1 MKNVVKPLS
10 IFVSVMLVAAVVV
23 GAEAQCGEYV
33 ETNASV
39 NPGVIQLG
47 ENTEVTIALTGN
59 GTPEISFP
67 LDVVLV
73 MDCSGSM
80 NRYGTIITNLSD
92 VTLTTSYQKVGEF
105 TITATED
112 VEVMLQ
118 TLPGRGYGADVYYSP
133 YDIYWSYLK
142 EKATGAEQP
151 EKSGYSVVRWNNLQ
165 PGTYEVYAKLFW
177 YYSGYTQPQRAFCVE
192 LQPTRREGAKSAAN
206 EFVDLLKDDDRV
218 AVVKFHSNNWV
229 YSDYCKVIC
238 NLWDGKSAAKNTI
251 NGLPASGGTPMGEGL
266 DRALDH
272 LIENGRDGAVKA
284 IILLTD
290 GWWNMGCSPI
300 DQAQRAANHGIPIY
314 VIGWGGVNYDE
325 LTQIAEITGGRCY
338 FPATVEDLEEIYE
351 GLAKELSNI
360 TAKNVTLRVELSD
373 AVEYAGNASVE
384 PGEINGKILTW
395 DLGEISMNQT
405 KSISFEVR
413 PGVSGEVKLNTD
425 NSSITYEDVYGHLH
439 EVQLPVLS
447 VRVTEPPVAVATA
460 NPDETFT
467 YSDIVFDASA
477 SYDPDNISHIVSYNW
492 TISPAEF
499 EILEGTLNSSNLKV
513 WFTNGTNDGK
523 PYSITLTVTDNY
535 GVSNSTSVEVRVKN
549 RAPNASIIG
558 PDVTSEGVTVEFS
571 ANASDTDGDVVNYN
585 WSFGNG
591 HYGVGETVTHE
602 YTAPGIYNVT
612 LTVADDDG
620 ATATA
625 THELTVTKPVAVIG
639 VSSEEVKTY
648 ESVTLDGNGSYGYP
662 EGEIASYNWTISPAE
677 FEILEGTPNSSNL
690 KVWFTNGTNEGKP
703 YSITLTVTDNYGAS
717 NSTSV
722 EVRVKNKNLPPVASF
737 SVSNE
742 TPETNQRVEFDA
754 SSSYDHDGSIVAYR
768 WDFDGDGVWDI
779 EGNVVTI
786 THSYNKSGNYTV
798 KLEVE
803 DDVGA
808 TDWTTKEINVSVAGA
823 GKRISGNVTWNGK
836 HIIEG
841 LQNTTIIGNAQ
852 HINATAQ
859 EIKNTRNSTVN
870 VTVELRVDGL
880 LLNSTTE
887 SLEPHEQKD
896 ITVSATWVPM
906 SSGIHYVSLHA
917 YDGLY
922 WVGPTND
929 PGAKVKVLIEKVK
942 VKS

>member
-10 IFVSVMLVAAVVV
+10 IFVSVLLVVAAVV

-80 NRYGTIITNLSD
+80 KRYGTIITNLSN
-92 VTLTTSYQKVGEF
+92 VTLTATSYQKVGEF
-105 TITATED
+105 TISTTED
-112 VEVMLQ
+112 IEVMLQ

-133 YDIYWSYLK
+133 YDKYCSYLK
-142 EKATGAEQP
+142 EKDTGAEQP

-165 PGTYEVYAKLFW
+165 PGTYEVYAKLW
-177 YYSGYTQPQRAFCVE
+177 YYRSGYTQPQRSFCVE
-192 LQPTRREGAKSAAN
+192 LPPTRRKGAKSAAN

-218 AVVKFHSNNWV
+218 AVVKFHSNDWR
-229 YSDYCKVIC
+229 YSGNCKVIC

-251 NGLPASGGTPMGEGL
+251 NGLPASGGTPIGEGL

-325 LTQIAEITGGRCY
+325 LTQIAEITGGKCY

-405 KSISFEVR
+405 KSISFDIR

-425 NSSITYEDVYGHLH
+425 NSSITYEDVYGHSH

-477 SYDPDNISHIVSYNW
+477 SYDPDNISHIVSY
-492 TISPAEF
+492 E
-499 EILEGTLNSSNLKV
+499 
-513 WFTNGTNDGK
+513 
-523 PYSITLTVTDNY
+523 
-535 GVSNSTSVEVRVKN
+535 
-549 RAPNASIIG
+549 
-558 PDVTSEGVTVEFS
+558 
-571 ANASDTDGDVVNYN
+571 
-585 WSFGNG
+585 
-591 HYGVGETVTHE
+591 
-602 YTAPGIYNVT
+602 
-612 LTVADDDG
+612 
-620 ATATA
+620 
-625 THELTVTKPVAVIG
+625 
-639 VSSEEVKTY
+639 
-648 ESVTLDGNGSYGYP
+648 
-662 EGEIASYNWTISPAE
+662 
-677 FEILEGTPNSSNL
+677 
-690 KVWFTNGTNEGKP
+690 
-703 YSITLTVTDNYGAS
+703 
-717 NSTSV
+717 
-722 EVRVKNKNLPPVASF
+722 
-737 SVSNE
+737 
-742 TPETNQRVEFDA
+742 
-754 SSSYDHDGSIVAYR
+754 
-768 WDFDGDGVWDI
+768 WDFDCLL
-779 EGNVVTI
+779 
-786 THSYNKSGNYTV
+786 YTSPSPRD
-798 KLEVE
+798 L
-803 DDVGA
+803 
-808 TDWTTKEINVSVAGA
+808 
-823 GKRISGNVTWNGK
+823 
-836 HIIEG
+836 
-841 LQNTTIIGNAQ
+841 
-852 HINATAQ
+852 
-859 EIKNTRNSTVN
+859 STS
-870 VTVELRVDGL
+870 RMP
-880 LLNSTTE
+880 S
-887 SLEPHEQKD
+887 
-896 ITVSATWVPM
+896 SA
-906 SSGIHYVSLHA
+906 
-917 YDGLY
+917 
-922 WVGPTND
+922 
-929 PGAKVKVLIEKVK
+929 
-942 VKS
+942 

>member
-625 THELTVTKPVAVIG
+625 THELTVI
-639 VSSEEVKTY
+639 
-648 ESVTLDGNGSYGYP
+648 
-662 EGEIASYNWTISPAE
+662 
-677 FEILEGTPNSSNL
+677 
-690 KVWFTNGTNEGKP
+690 
-703 YSITLTVTDNYGAS
+703 
-717 NSTSV
+717 
-722 EVRVKNKNLPPVASF
+722 KNLPPVAIAKAK
-737 SVSNE
+737 SNE
-742 TPETNQRVEFDA
+742 TGWQYEELEVRQYEPVMFSAVE
-754 SSSYDHDGSIVAYR
+754 SYDPDGHIMNYS
-768 WDFDGDGVWDI
+768 WDFGDGNDSTLAGPIHVYWKNGSYEVKLRVRDNKKAWSTDTLNI
-779 EGNVVTI
+779 TVISNEYNGSFAANVSFDVKDDSFIKVEDSSAYPKTTFIGKPITI
-786 THSYNKSGNYTV
+786 T
-798 KLEVE
+798 
-803 DDVGA
+803 
-808 TDWTTKEINVSVAGA
+808 I
-823 GKRISGNVTWNGK
+823 
-836 HIIEG
+836 
-841 LQNTTIIGNAQ
+841 NTTGTPTVTYNVLVDDSKIGSGKPPG
-852 HINATAQ
+852 Q
-859 EIKNTRNSTVN
+859 EKFVWI
-870 VTVELRVDGL
+870 
-880 LLNSTTE
+880 
-887 SLEPHEQKD
+887 
-896 ITVSATWVPM
+896 PM
-906 SSGIHYVSLHA
+906 SSGKHVIKVS
-917 YDGLY
+917 
-922 WVGPTND
+922 
-929 PGAKVKVLIEKVK
+929 AKVEGYNLEYDVDTVNIWLKKVTYR
-942 VKS
+942 

>member
-10 IFVSVMLVAAVVV
+10 IFVSVLLVVAAVV

-80 NRYGTIITNLSD
+80 KRYGTIITNLSN
-92 VTLTTSYQKVGEF
+92 VTLTATSYQKVGEF
-105 TITATED
+105 TISTTED
-112 VEVMLQ
+112 IEVMLQ

-133 YDIYWSYLK
+133 YDKYCSYLK
-142 EKATGAEQP
+142 EKDTGAEQP
-151 EKSGYSVVRWNNLQ
+151 EKSGFSVVRWNNLQ
-165 PGTYEVYAKLFW
+165 PGTYEVYAKLW
-177 YYSGYTQPQRAFCVE
+177 YYRPGYTQPQRSFCVE
-192 LQPTRREGAKSAAN
+192 LPPTRRKGAKSAAN

-218 AVVKFHSNNWV
+218 AVVKFHSNDWR
-229 YSDYCKVIC
+229 YSGNCKVIC
-238 NLWDGKSAAKNTI
+238 NLWEGKSAAKNTI
-251 NGLPASGGTPMGEGL
+251 NGLPASGGTPIGEGL

-325 LTQIAEITGGRCY
+325 LTQIAEITGGKCY

-384 PGEINGKILTW
+384 PGEVNGKILTW

-413 PGVSGEVKLNTD
+413 PAVSGEVKLNTD

-447 VRVTEPPVAVATA
+447 VRVTE
-460 NPDETFT
+460 
-467 YSDIVFDASA
+467 
-477 SYDPDNISHIVSYNW
+477 
-492 TISPAEF
+492 
-499 EILEGTLNSSNLKV
+499 
-513 WFTNGTNDGK
+513 
-523 PYSITLTVTDNY
+523 
-535 GVSNSTSVEVRVKN
+535 VK
-549 RAPNASIIG
+549 
-558 PDVTSEGVTVEFS
+558 
-571 ANASDTDGDVVNYN
+571 
-585 WSFGNG
+585 
-591 HYGVGETVTHE
+591 
-602 YTAPGIYNVT
+602 
-612 LTVADDDG
+612 
-620 ATATA
+620 
-625 THELTVTKPVAVIG
+625 
-639 VSSEEVKTY
+639 
-648 ESVTLDGNGSYGYP
+648 
-662 EGEIASYNWTISPAE
+662 
-677 FEILEGTPNSSNL
+677 
-690 KVWFTNGTNEGKP
+690 
-703 YSITLTVTDNYGAS
+703 
-717 NSTSV
+717 
-722 EVRVKNKNLPPVASF
+722 KNLPPVASF
-737 SVSNE
+737 TVSNE

-754 SSSYDHDGSIVAYR
+754 SSSYDPDGSIVAYR

-808 TDWTTKEINVSVAGA
+808 TDWTTKEINVTDEYLFSIPGSNKSIEEIEEELNNGTIHGSLKGQFTSNNISLSDNASVTKEEECKWAITDGEETFIVKKEEGA
-823 GKRISGNVTWNGK
+823 LNIYREGPGKGISGNVTWNGK
-836 HIIEG
+836 HTIEG
-841 LQNTTIIGNAQ
+841 LQNTTIISNAQ
-852 HINATAQ
+852 HVKATAQ
-859 EIKNTRNSTVN
+859 EIKNTLNSTVN
-870 VTVELRVDGL
+870 VTVELHVDGL

-887 SLEPHEQKD
+887 SLEPQEQKD

-906 SSGIHYVSLHA
+906 SSGMHYVSLHA
-917 YDGLY
+917 YDGPY

-929 PGAKVKVLIEKVK
+929 PGMGVEVFIEKVK
-942 VKS
+942 S

>member
-1 MKNVVKPLS
+1 MKNVVKFLC
-10 IFVSVMLVAAVVV
+10 ILVFAMLVVTTVVR
-23 GAEAQCGEYV
+23 GAGGGEYV

-59 GTPEISFP
+59 GTPEIIIP

-80 NRYGTIITNLSD
+80 KRYGTIITNLSE

-105 TITATED
+105 TISAPED

-133 YDIYWSYLK
+133 YDKYLSYLK
-142 EKATGAEQP
+142 NKVTGARQP
-151 EKSGYSVVRWNNLQ
+151 EKSGFSVVRWNNLQ
-165 PGTYEVYAKLFW
+165 PGTYEVYAKLNH
-177 YYSGYTQPQRAFCVE
+177 YRSGYTQPQRVFCVE
-192 LQPTRREGAKSAAN
+192 LPPTRREGAKGAAN

-229 YSDYCKVIC
+229 YSGNCNLIC
-238 NLWDGKSAAKNTI
+238 NLWEGKSAAKNAI

-300 DQAQRAANHGIPIY
+300 DQAHRAANHGIPIY

-325 LTQIAEITGGRCY
+325 LTQIAEITGGECY
-338 FPATVEDLEEIYE
+338 FPATVEDLEGIYE

-360 TAKNVTLRVELSD
+360 TAKNVILRVELTDS
-373 AVEYAGNASVE
+373 VEYADNASKE
-384 PGEINGKILTW
+384 PEINGKVLEW
-395 DLGEISMNQT
+395 DLGAISVNQT
-405 KSISFEVR
+405 KSISFDVR
-413 PGVSGEVKLNTD
+413 PEVSGEVKLNTD

-447 VRVTEPPVAVATA
+447 VRVT
-460 NPDETFT
+460 
-467 YSDIVFDASA
+467 
-477 SYDPDNISHIVSYNW
+477 
-492 TISPAEF
+492 
-499 EILEGTLNSSNLKV
+499 
-513 WFTNGTNDGK
+513 
-523 PYSITLTVTDNY
+523 
-535 GVSNSTSVEVRVKN
+535 GVK
-549 RAPNASIIG
+549 
-558 PDVTSEGVTVEFS
+558 
-571 ANASDTDGDVVNYN
+571 
-585 WSFGNG
+585 
-591 HYGVGETVTHE
+591 
-602 YTAPGIYNVT
+602 
-612 LTVADDDG
+612 
-620 ATATA
+620 
-625 THELTVTKPVAVIG
+625 
-639 VSSEEVKTY
+639 
-648 ESVTLDGNGSYGYP
+648 
-662 EGEIASYNWTISPAE
+662 
-677 FEILEGTPNSSNL
+677 
-690 KVWFTNGTNEGKP
+690 
-703 YSITLTVTDNYGAS
+703 
-717 NSTSV
+717 
-722 EVRVKNKNLPPVASF
+722 KNLPPVASF
-737 SVSNE
+737 TVSNE

-754 SSSYDHDGSIVAYR
+754 SSSYDPDGSIVAYR

-803 DDVGA
+803 DNIGA
-808 TDWTTKEINVSVAGA
+808 KNSTTKEINIIDEYLFSMQEGIEEIAEDLTNGTIPVELKSEFENNNISLSDNASVTKEEDEWIITDEDERFIVKKEEGTLNIYREGA
-823 GKRISGNVTWNGK
+823 GKGISGNVTWNGK
-836 HIIEG
+836 HTIEG
-841 LQNTTIIGNAQ
+841 LGGGKVIGVPQ
-852 HINATAQ
+852 HINAVAR

-870 VTVELRVDGL
+870 VIVELRVDGL

-887 SLEPHEQKD
+887 SLKPYEQKD
-896 ITVSATWVPM
+896 ITVSAAWVPM
-906 SSGIHYVSLHA
+906 SSGIHNVLVHA
-917 YDGLY
+917 YDGPY

-929 PGAKVKVLIEKVK
+929 PGTGVEVYIER

>member
-1 MKNVVKPLS
+1 MKNVAKPLS
-10 IFVSVMLVAAVVV
+10 IFVSVMLVAAAVV

-39 NPGVIQLG
+39 NPRVIQLG

-80 NRYGTIITNLSD
+80 KRYGTIITNLSD

-105 TITATED
+105 TISATED
-112 VEVMLQ
+112 IEVMLQ

-133 YDIYWSYLK
+133 YDKYWSYLK
-142 EKATGAEQP
+142 EKDTGAEQP
-151 EKSGYSVVRWNNLQ
+151 EKSGFSVVRWNNLQ
-165 PGTYEVYAKLFW
+165 PGTYEVYAKLW
-177 YYSGYTQPQRAFCVE
+177 YYRSGYTQPQRAFCVE
-192 LQPTRREGAKSAAN
+192 LPPTRREGAKSAAN
-206 EFVDLLKDDDRV
+206 EFVDILKDDDRV

-229 YSDYCKVIC
+229 YSGYCKVIC
-238 NLWDGKSAAKNTI
+238 NLWDSKSAAKNTI

-384 PGEINGKILTW
+384 PSEINGKILTW

-405 KSISFEVR
+405 KSISFDVR
-413 PGVSGEVKLNTD
+413 PSVLGNVQINTD
-425 NSSITYEDVYGHLH
+425 DSKVTYEDIFGDPY
-439 EVQLPVLS
+439 EEPVPICN
-447 VRVTEPPVAVATA
+447 VKVVKKKVPPVAIFTVSNLTPAT
-460 NPDETFT
+460 NQ
-467 YSDIVFDASA
+467 SIIFDASA
-477 SYDPDNISHIVSYNW
+477 SYDPDGKIV
-492 TISPAEF
+492 T
-499 EILEGTLNSSNLKV
+499 
-513 WFTNGTNDGK
+513 
-523 PYSITLTVTDNY
+523 
-535 GVSNSTSVEVRVKN
+535 
-549 RAPNASIIG
+549 
-558 PDVTSEGVTVEFS
+558 
-571 ANASDTDGDVVNYN
+571 
-585 WSFGNG
+585 
-591 HYGVGETVTHE
+591 
-602 YTAPGIYNVT
+602 
-612 LTVADDDG
+612 
-620 ATATA
+620 
-625 THELTVTKPVAVIG
+625 
-639 VSSEEVKTY
+639 
-648 ESVTLDGNGSYGYP
+648 
-662 EGEIASYNWTISPAE
+662 
-677 FEILEGTPNSSNL
+677 
-690 KVWFTNGTNEGKP
+690 
-703 YSITLTVTDNYGAS
+703 
-717 NSTSV
+717 
-722 EVRVKNKNLPPVASF
+722 
-737 SVSNE
+737 
-742 TPETNQRVEFDA
+742 
-754 SSSYDHDGSIVAYR
+754 YR
-768 WDFDGDGVWDI
+768 WDFNFSGDGVWDI

-808 TDWTTKEINVSVAGA
+808 TDWTTKEINVSVVGP
-823 GKRISGNVTWNGK
+823 GKGISGNVTWNGK
-836 HIIEG
+836 HTIEG
-841 LQNTTIIGNAQ
+841 LGGRKIIGVSR

-859 EIKNTRNSTVN
+859 EIKNIRNSAVN

-880 LLNSTTE
+880 LLNLTTE
-887 SLEPHEQKD
+887 SLGPHEQKD

-906 SSGIHYVSLHA
+906 SSGMHYVSLHA
-917 YDGLY
+917 YDGPY

-929 PGAKVKVLIEKVK
+929 PGIGVEVFIEKVK